1 MAMIKPHIF
10 SIVLLLFGVGT
21 GTVIHAQE
29 GAQGKIEVRCLKDA
43 TCNTYIQDNRIY
55 SYGLDTT
62 SQVRFWRAIM
72 KMSPDS
78 GIMNIASNRI
88 ILSRMTVKEYSR
100 MTDARKDSMRASLR
114 TMYRIAESEPIL
126 FSSGKNNFYN
136 VEGVMPNIG
145 KGIRIFENENTDPF
159 YAQVIMLIESPGKC
173 NGKSCVGALG
183 SFQLMKAVARNMGL
197 KVNKNIDERRDFDK
211 SAWAAAKLIRTI
223 CIPYANKM
231 LDDHKVAYDPS
242 DLWYRLLILHIYHAG
257 AGNVARAL
265 DVINPCEGNIA
276 LIKQLWQTKAG
287 NFGMASQNYSQVALA
302 NLIELDQIIKASGNS
317 IHFVDP
323 AGKTT
328 GDIES
333 PSHPDGN

>member
-1 MAMIKPHIF
+1 MTKSFSFPLFIF
-10 SIVLLLFGVGT
+10 LICFGQITLVS
-21 GTVIHAQE
+21 AQE
-29 GAQGKIEVRCLKDA
+29 FSQGKIEVRCTKDM
-43 TCNTYIQDNRIY
+43 TCNFYIQDKRIY
-55 SYGLDTT
+55 SDGLDTT

-72 KMSPDS
+72 KLSPDS
-78 GIMNIASNRI
+78 GIMNIASNRVM
-88 ILSRMTVKEYSR
+88 LSRMTVKEYAHL
-100 MTDARKDSMRASLR
+100 TEARKDSLR
-114 TMYRIAESEPIL
+114 TALRTSYKLPETEAIF

-173 NGKSCVGALG
+173 TGKSCVGAMG
-183 SFQLMKAVARNMGL
+183 SFQLMKAVAKNMGL
-197 KVNKNIDERRDFDK
+197 KVNKNVDERRDFDK

-231 LDDHKVAYDPS
+231 LDEHKVVYDPS
-242 DLWYRLLILHIYHAG
+242 DLWYRLLVLHIYHAG

-265 DVINPCEGNIA
+265 DVINPCEGNIS

-302 NLIELDQIIKASGNS
+302 NLIELDQIIEASGNS
-317 IHFVDP
+317 VHFVYP

-328 GDIES
+328 GEIGI
-333 PSHPDGN
+333 PTRPDGN

>member
-1 MAMIKPHIF
+1 MIKPASF
-10 SIVLLLFGVGT
+10 VLFLICMLQLGMLSG
-21 GTVIHAQE
+21 QE
-29 GAQGKIEVRCLKDA
+29 TTAQGKIEVRCVKDA
-43 TCNTYIQDNRIY
+43 SSHFYILDKRMY

-62 SQVRFWRAIM
+62 SQVRFWRTII

-78 GIMNIASNRI
+78 GIMNLASNRM
-88 ILSRMTVKEYSR
+88 ILSRMTVKEY
-100 MTDARKDSMRASLR
+100 ARLSELKKDSLR
-114 TMYRIAESEPIL
+114 TALRCAYLIPESEPIL
-126 FSSGKNNFYN
+126 FSSGKNDFYN
-136 VEGVMPNIG
+136 IQGVMPNID

-173 NGKSCVGALG
+173 NGKSCVGAMG
-183 SFQLMKAVARNMGL
+183 SFQLMKGVARNMGL
-197 KVNKNIDERRDFDK
+197 KINKNVDERRDFDK

-265 DVINPCEGNIA
+265 DVINPCEGNID
-276 LIKQLWQTKAG
+276 LIKQLWQTRAG

-302 NLIELDQIIKASGNS
+302 NLIELDRIIQASGDT
-317 IHFVDP
+317 IHFVDA

-328 GDIES
+328 GDIS
-333 PSHPDGN
+333 VPSKPDGN

>member
-1 MAMIKPHIF
+1 MTMTKTLSF
-10 SIVLLLFGVGT
+10 SVFVFLFCLLQVGMLS
-21 GTVIHAQE
+21 AQE
-29 GAQGKIEVRCLKDA
+29 STQGKIEVRCTKDMS
-43 TCNTYIQDNRIY
+43 CNFYIQDKRIY
-55 SYGLDTT
+55 SDGLDTT

-78 GIMNIASNRI
+78 GIMNIASNRVM
-88 ILSRMTVKEYSR
+88 LSKMTVKEYNR
-100 MTDARKDSMRASLR
+100 LTEVRKDSLR
-114 TMYRIAESEPIL
+114 TALRTSNNLPETEAIF

-173 NGKSCVGALG
+173 TGKSCVGAMG

-197 KVNKNIDERRDFDK
+197 KVNKNVDERRDFDK

-231 LDDHKVAYDPS
+231 LDDHKVSYDPS
-242 DLWYRLLILHIYHAG
+242 DLWYRLLVLHIYHAG

-265 DVINPCEGNIA
+265 DVINPCEGNIS

-302 NLIELDQIIKASGNS
+302 NLIELDKIIEASGNS
-317 IHFVDP
+317 IHMIYP
-323 AGKTT
+323 SGKTT
-328 GDIES
+328 GDIGT
-333 PSHPDGN
+333 PARPDGN